1 MKFSDN
7 IKSILLK
14 RNGTRKGGEV
24 FSVKENQL
32 DIKYSVDLREL
43 VDVAVK
49 KMVSDMNYYY
59 IDDRSTDKELFF
71 LDLSRGKM
79 DNNGRT
85 DILGFFY
92 QDGKVVPYVIDSII
106 KDQND

>member
-1 MKFSDN
+1 MKLKMKFSDN

-71 LDLSRGKM
+71 LDLSRERWIIMVELTFWDSFIKM
-79 DNNGRT
+79 VKSFPT
-85 DILGFFY
+85 
-92 QDGKVVPYVIDSII
+92 S
-106 KDQND
+106 